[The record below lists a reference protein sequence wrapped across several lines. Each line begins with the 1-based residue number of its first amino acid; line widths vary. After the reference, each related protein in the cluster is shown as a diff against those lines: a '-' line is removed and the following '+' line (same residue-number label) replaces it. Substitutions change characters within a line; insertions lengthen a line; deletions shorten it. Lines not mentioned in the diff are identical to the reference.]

1 MTSNH
6 TTIEDTYTTKD
17 LIKAAVRQVQM
28 KEVMATQTPGRYLL
42 KSMMSGIFISYCYSI
57 YVSNQNTVCRNK

>member
-42 KSMMSGIFISYCYSI
+42 KSMMSIFISYCYSI
-57 YVSNQNTVCRNK
+57 YVSNQNTVCVNK

>member
-42 KSMMSGIFISYCYSI
+42 KSRIFISYCYSI

>member
-42 KSMMSGIFISYCYSI
+42 KSMMSGFY
-57 YVSNQNTVCRNK
+57 